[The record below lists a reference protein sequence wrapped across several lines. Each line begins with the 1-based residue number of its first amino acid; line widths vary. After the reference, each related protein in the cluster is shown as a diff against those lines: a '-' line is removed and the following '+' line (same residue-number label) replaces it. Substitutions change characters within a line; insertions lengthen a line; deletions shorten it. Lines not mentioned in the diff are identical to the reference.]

1 MREGY
6 YWNAP
11 LGPLKIPFNL
21 ISPSL
26 SSIGKYSLEFHFS
39 LKNSKIFLVNCVCHL
54 LRNKFERDCLGVKAY
69 FTSELLVSNNVFR
82 SLNRQFQIP
91 KNRQSQLDGD
101 LTPWTL
107 QEGGGQD
114 LPSNCI
120 WP

>member
-1 MREGY
+1 MTEGGLLLDR
-6 YWNAP
+6 P
-11 LGPLKIPFNL
+11 LGSKIPFNL

-26 SSIGKYSLEFHFS
+26 SSIGKYSLQFHFS

-69 FTSELLVSNNVFR
+69 FTSELLVSKNVFR

-91 KNRQSQLDGD
+91 QEQTEPAGWRLD
-101 LTPWTL
+101 TL
-107 QEGGGQD
+107 DFAGGQD
-114 LPSNCI
+114 LASNCL